1 MAKWKIDVDANDDDV
16 IQAYAEDKFAFGTEQ
31 DMYVA
36 YVVVTSFIERMKK
49 FIDKEDG

>member
-16 IQAYAEDKFAFGTEQ
+16 IQEYAGDKFAFGTEQ

-49 FIDKEDG
+49 NVDKGNG